1 MKFFVSLAVV
11 PFAAV
16 TFLGAAVAFA
26 QDHHDPAPATE
37 HQASEADGHHDQHAT
52 GHPTGLPASV
62 VYQGI
67 NFLIFAGLGYFFLRK
82 PIRNF
87 FGGRR
92 EKYHAAQNRA
102 EAARRDAEA
111 KKREIADKLRNLELS
126 SQQTLTQAKAEA
138 DALSARILQEAGD
151 LSKNL
156 REEANRTAQ
165 AEINRAKDQLRDELL
180 SQSVALS
187 KTVLRDKMADSDQR
201 RLQTEFVD
209 KIQEV
214 R

>member
-1 MKFFVSLAVV
+1 MKFIASLFLIL
-11 PFAAV
+11 FAAGS
-16 TFLGAAVAFA
+16 TLAFA
-26 QDHHDPAPATE
+26 QEHHDSAPAHE
-37 HQASEADGHHDQHAT
+37 HQTASADGHHDQHAT

-62 VYQGI
+62 VYQAI
-67 NFLIFAGLGYFFLRK
+67 NFVIFAGLGYFFLRG

-87 FGGRR
+87 FNGRR

-102 EAARRDAEA
+102 EAAKRDAEA
-111 KKREIADKLRNLELS
+111 KKREIADKLRNLEVS
-126 SQQTLTQAKAEA
+126 SQQTLAQAKAEA

-151 LSKNL
+151 LSKTL
-156 REEANRTAQ
+156 REEANRTAE
-165 AEINRAKDQLRDELL
+165 AEINRAKDQLREELL

-187 KTVLRDKMADSDQR
+187 KTVLREKMADSDQR